1 MMGSK
6 AMKPKRTPE
15 DRERI
20 ASLVIEGVATRSDG
34 LRALCAEHGV
44 SVGRFMDWV
53 DSSPELAER
62 YARAKQLQAELLAA
76 EIVAI
81 ADESEVVA
89 QYQGEQVKLD
99 LSPTAIQRNRLR
111 VDARKWVASKLLP
124 KVYGDKIAVGGADDL
139 PPVQVQQTIDPS
151 KLSSAALAEILAAK
165 NGSNPG

>member
-1 MMGSK
+1 
-6 AMKPKRTPE
+6 
-15 DRERI
+15 
-20 ASLVIEGVATRSDG
+20 
-34 LRALCAEHGV
+34 
-44 SVGRFMDWV
+44 MDWV

-111 VDARKWVASKLLP
+111 VDARKWVAAKLLP